1 MDLVA
6 EYSNILENK
15 PLNFINKMLIYK
27 YKKGKEQ
34 RQWEMYLVDYSHM
47 DESNFKEYRNMLEYS
62 ISERSTEDIVRE
74 AQEIQ
79 AKINAGKEAK

>member
-1 MDLVA
+1 MNLVA
-6 EYSNILENK
+6 DYSSILDNK

-34 RQWEMYLVDYSHM
+34 RQWEMYLVKYSNM
-47 DESNFKEYRNMLEYS
+47 SESNFEEYKNMLEYK

>member
-1 MDLVA
+1 MSLVA
-6 EYSNILENK
+6 DYHMILDNK

-34 RQWEMYLVDYSHM
+34 RQWEMYLVNYGNM
-47 DESNFKEYRNMLEYS
+47 DKDNFKEYKNMLEYK